1 MVYVQNDHPDGR
13 GDIMRQLLRHHMVH
27 HRVQT
32 LAIIAVLYD
41 RGSQGA
47 RKYPNCDVWETEPF
61 LGGATSN
68 YKRTSDQNGVSRT
81 KLGMSKTFRF
91 LQVQHRR

>member
-1 MVYVQNDHPDGR
+1 MQVMTGRSGRPHEAPENETVNTHHMVYVQNDHPDGR
-13 GDIMRQLLRHHMVH
+13 GDIMRQLLRHHTVH

-47 RKYPNCDVWETEPF
+47 RNTLTAMF
-61 LGGATSN
+61 G
-68 YKRTSDQNGVSRT
+68 KRSHS
-81 KLGMSKTFRF
+81 
-91 LQVQHRR
+91 